1 MYEMLHEAPSR
12 LAGCF
17 FSVFS
22 VFLLVALLLVPAL
35 LFDLLL
41 EVFWSFPLLGWA
53 GGGGGG
59 GGGLAGVNVA

>member
-1 MYEMLHEAPSR
+1 MLHEAPSR

-22 VFLLVALLLVPAL
+22 VFLLVALLLAPAL
-35 LFDLLL
+35 LFDLL

-53 GGGGGG
+53 GGGG
-59 GGGLAGVNVA
+59 LAGVNVA